1 MYQSRNKVNSPIT
14 WPRVA
19 ATGAAGVLALHF
31 GFTFLHVAPANP
43 VSQQLAPAVGLWMSP
58 FFDQNWELFAPD
70 PVSRDTGLLVR
81 GMTGDESLGGF
92 IDLSTAMLER
102 KLHNP
107 VPDNLHYTV
116 SSASHNLL
124 SARQDLIRDDS
135 VLAAVP
141 EAAESGLFLSEE
153 LLEAAPD
160 SLRTAYE
167 RTVDA
172 IVQLAINAV
181 RAETGVT
188 PDAVQVRVVTHEF
201 PRWSERAD
209 AGVGEVAYSDTPWLT
224 ADGEEVIS

>member
-1 MYQSRNKVNSPIT
+1 
-14 WPRVA
+14 
-19 ATGAAGVLALHF
+19 
-31 GFTFLHVAPANP
+31 
-43 VSQQLAPAVGLWMSP
+43 MSP

-81 GMTGDESLGGF
+81 GTADGKELGGF
-92 IDLSTAMLER
+92 VDLSTAMLER
-102 KLHNP
+102 KLHNL

-124 SARQDLIRDDS
+124 SARQDLIRSDA
-135 VLAAVP
+135 VLAEFP
-141 EAAESGLFLSEE
+141 EAADSGLFLDKD
-153 LLEAAPD
+153 LLDAGPEA
-160 SLRTAYE
+160 LRTAYK

-172 IVQLAINAV
+172 VVQLAIDGV
-181 RAETGVT
+181 RSESGVT

-224 ADGEEVIS
+224 ATGQEVTP

>member
-1 MYQSRNKVNSPIT
+1 MSQSRQKAGSPV
-14 WPRVA
+14 WPRIA
-19 ATGAAGVLALHF
+19 AAGAMCVLALHF

-43 VSQQLAPAVGLWMSP
+43 VSQQFASATGLWMSP

-81 GMTGDESLGGF
+81 GTADGKELGGF
-92 IDLSTAMLER
+92 VDLSTAMLER
-102 KLHNP
+102 KLHNL

-124 SARQDLIRDDS
+124 SARQDLIRSDA
-135 VLAAVP
+135 VLAEFP
-141 EAAESGLFLSEE
+141 EAADSGLFLDKD
-153 LLEAAPD
+153 LLDAGPEA
-160 SLRTAYE
+160 LRTAYK

-172 IVQLAINAV
+172 VVQLAIDGV
-181 RAETGVT
+181 RSESGVT

-224 ADGEEVIS
+224 ATGQEVTP